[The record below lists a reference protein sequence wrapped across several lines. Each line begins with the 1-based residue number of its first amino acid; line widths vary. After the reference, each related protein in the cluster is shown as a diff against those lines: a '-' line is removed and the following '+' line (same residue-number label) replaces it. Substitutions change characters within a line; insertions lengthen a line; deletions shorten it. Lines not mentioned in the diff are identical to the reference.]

1 MKWPFEVTV
10 RLLERGTYLEALRAR
25 LEEARRGR
33 GSFVFV
39 GGEAGVGKTSLV
51 RWFCDLMR
59 GEARVAVGACE
70 PLSAPDALGPV
81 IEVTQALDEEVV
93 RLFEQDS
100 RQRRRGFQRL
110 LEVLSA
116 RDRPAL
122 VVLEDLHWA
131 DEATLDFVRF
141 VGRRVGDTSAVL
153 IGTYRDDEVGPAY
166 PLRILLGDLAT
177 AEGVHRMTLPPLTK
191 PAVSMMVEGSGLD
204 ADALYRR
211 TGGNPFFVTEILASG
226 GEELPETVRDAVL
239 ARAARLSPR
248 ARVVLEA
255 CAVAGVRTEPW
266 LLEGAGYRDAEAVE
280 ECLARGML
288 LREEAMLTFR
298 HALARY
304 AILDSLSPQ
313 RVRVLHQQTL
323 EALRAGVVGA
333 QDAARL
339 AHHAEAA
346 GYADAVLAFAPEA
359 ARRAAALGAHREA
372 AAQIERALRFAE
384 MLLPRDRAEL
394 LEAYAEQC
402 WITERLADSIAADLE
417 AARIWR
423 EQGERDREAVV
434 LLRLA
439 RTYVRDG
446 RNADAERASLDALEI
461 LDARPPSAHLAAA
474 YRTRAMLLMMDRQ
487 NQEAIS
493 FGERAIE
500 LARRFDDVESL
511 ALAHNFVGSAL
522 ILLGRSGEGKPYLE
536 NSLSVALQHD
546 LDHLAAWA
554 YWNLGSA
561 LGEVCEFHDAERYLA
576 DGIAYCAERDLDTSR
591 SYMMAWKSLVD
602 LYRGR
607 WEEAA
612 QTATAVLAR
621 PGTAATSRIMALI
634 ALGRLRARRGDPG
647 AGQALDEALAL
658 AQPTGTLQRIAPAR
672 AARAEAAWLA
682 GDRDRTAEEAR
693 AAYDLALSRAHPWFA
708 GELAYWRWVG
718 GERFDAP
725 DWIAAPFALEIADRW
740 REAAAEWERLGCS
753 YEAARALSN
762 GDDSD
767 ALRQALLTFER
778 LGARPMAAV
787 VSRRLREM
795 GVRHIPRGPRPTT
808 RTHPAGLTAREAEV
822 LGLLAEGLAYA
833 DIARRLHV
841 SLKTVEHHVSSVLS
855 KLGARTRAEA
865 VREAT
870 RRGLVG
876 SGS

>member
-1 MKWPFEVTV
+1 
-10 RLLERGTYLEALRAR
+10 
-25 LEEARRGR
+25 
-33 GSFVFV
+33 
-39 GGEAGVGKTSLV
+39 VGKTSLV
-51 RWFCDLMR
+51 RWFCDVMR
-59 GEARVAVGACE
+59 GEARVAVGTCE

-93 RLFEQDS
+93 RLFEEDS

-116 RDRPAL
+116 RARPAL

-153 IGTYRDDEVGPAY
+153 IGTYRDDEVGPAH

-177 AEGVHRMTLPPLTK
+177 AEGVHRMTLSPLTRA
-191 PAVSMMVEGSGLD
+191 AVSVMAEGSGLD
-204 ADALYRR
+204 AEALYRR
-211 TGGNPFFVTEILASG
+211 TGGNPFFVTEILASS
-226 GEELPETVRDAVL
+226 GEDLPETVRDAVL
-239 ARAARLSPR
+239 ARAARISPQAR
-248 ARVVLEA
+248 AVLEA
-255 CAVAGVRTEPW
+255 CAVVGVRTEPW
-266 LLEGAGYRDAEAVE
+266 VLEGAGYHDAEAVE

-288 LREEAMLTFR
+288 LREESVLTFR

-313 RVRVLHQQTL
+313 RARVLHQQTL
-323 EALRAGVVGA
+323 GALRAGVVGA

-339 AHHAEAA
+339 AHHAEA
-346 GYADAVLAFAPEA
+346 VVAFATEA

-372 AAQIERALRFAE
+372 TAQLERALRFAG
-384 MLLPRDRAEL
+384 MLSGRDRAEL

-402 WITERLADSIAADLE
+402 WITERLADSITADLE

-461 LDARPPSAHLAAA
+461 LDARPASAHLAAA

-500 LARRFDDVESL
+500 LARRLDDVESL
-511 ALAHNFVGSAL
+511 VLAHNFVGSAL

-536 NSLSVALQHD
+536 NSLGLALQRD
-546 LDHLAAWA
+546 LDDLAAWA
-554 YWNLGSA
+554 YWNLGSG
-561 LGEVCEFHDAERYLA
+561 LGEVYEFHDAERYLA

-591 SYMMAWKSLVD
+591 SYMMAWKALVD

-612 QTATAVLAR
+612 ETATAVLAR

-658 AQPTGTLQRIAPAR
+658 AQPTGTLQRVAPAR
-672 AARAEAAWLA
+672 AARSEAAWLA
-682 GDRDRTAEEAR
+682 GDRDRAAEEAR
-693 AAYDLALSRAHPWFA
+693 AAYDLALSRSHPWFT

-725 DWIAAPFALEIADRW
+725 DWIAAPFALEIGGRW

-753 YEAARALSN
+753 YEAARALSS

-795 GVRHIPRGPRPTT
+795 GVRQIPRGPRPTT

-870 RRGLVG
+870 RRGFIR

>member
-1 MKWPFEVTV
+1 M

-33 GSFVFV
+33 GSFVFL

-51 RWFCDLMR
+51 RWFCDGMR
-59 GEARVAVGACE
+59 SDARVAVGTCE
-70 PLSAPDALGPV
+70 PLSTPGALGPV
-81 IEVTQALDEEVV
+81 IEVAGALDEEVA
-93 RLFEQDS
+93 RLFEEDG
-100 RQRRRGFQRL
+100 RQRRRGFRRL

-116 RDRPAL
+116 RGRPAL

-141 VGRRVGDTSAVL
+141 AGRRVADTSALL
-153 IGTYRDDEVGPAY
+153 IGTYRDDEVGASH
-166 PLRILLGDLAT
+166 PLRVLLGDLAT
-177 AEGVHRMTLPPLTK
+177 AAGIHRVTLVPLTRA
-191 PAVSMMVEGSGLD
+191 AVSVMAEGSGLD
-204 ADALYRR
+204 AEALYRR

-226 GEELPETVRDAVL
+226 GQELPETVRDAVL
-239 ARAARLSPR
+239 ARAARLSPQ

-266 LLEGAGYRDAEAVE
+266 LLEGVGHHDVNAVE
-280 ECLARGML
+280 ECLTRGML
-288 LREEAMLTFR
+288 LQQEGMLTFR

-304 AILDSLSPQ
+304 AVLDSLSPQ
-313 RVRVLHQQTL
+313 RARVLHRQIL
-323 EALRAGVVGA
+323 GVLRSGPVAA
-333 QDAARL
+333 QDPARL

-346 GYADAVLAFAPEA
+346 GDAEAVLAFAPEA

-372 AAQIERALRFAE
+372 AAQIERALRFADT
-384 MLLPRDRAEL
+384 LSGPDRAEL

-446 RNADAERASLDALEI
+446 RNADAERASLNALKI
-461 LDARPPSAHLAAA
+461 LDARPASAHLAAA

-487 NQEAIS
+487 NQEAIL
-493 FGERAIE
+493 FGQRAIE

-511 ALAHNFVGSAL
+511 VLAHNFVGSAL
-522 ILLGRSGEGKPYLE
+522 ILLGRSGDGKPYLE
-536 NSLSVALQHD
+536 NSLSVALQYD

-554 YWNLGSA
+554 YWNLSSA
-561 LGEVCEFHDAERYLA
+561 LGEVYEFHDAERYLA

-647 AGQALDEALAL
+647 AEQALDEALAL
-658 AQPTGTLQRIAPAR
+658 AQPTGTLQRVAPAR

-693 AAYDLALSRAHPWFA
+693 AAYDLALSRSHPWFA
-708 GELAYWRWVG
+708 GELAYWCWVG
-718 GERFDAP
+718 GEHFDAP
-725 DWIAAPFALEIADRW
+725 DWIAAPFALEIAGRW
-740 REAAAEWERLGCS
+740 REAAAEWDRLGCS

-795 GVRHIPRGPRPTT
+795 GVRQIPRGPRPTT

-876 SGS
+876 TQSENR